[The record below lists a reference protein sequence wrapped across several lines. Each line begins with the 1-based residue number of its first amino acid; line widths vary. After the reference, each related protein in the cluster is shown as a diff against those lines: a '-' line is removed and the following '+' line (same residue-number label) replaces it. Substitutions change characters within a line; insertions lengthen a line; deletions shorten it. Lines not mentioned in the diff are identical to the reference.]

1 MLALIK
7 ILLRILEIVLI
18 ITIIQVIIF
27 NIAIAIN
34 RITVLTTTMEL
45 SQIAY
50 QVAQLLQHLEARK
63 KLREKIS
70 IKLENVRNILNK
82 NGINLSGIKNNIDC
96 CCFLNN
102 LGGAN
107 QRDS

>member
-18 ITIIQVIIF
+18 ITIILIIIF

-34 RITVLTTTMEL
+34 RITVLTTTMGL

-50 QVAQLLQHLEARK
+50 QVAQLLQHLEGRK
-63 KLREKIS
+63 ILKEKIS
-70 IKLENVRNILNK
+70 IKLENVRDILNK
-82 NGINLSGIKNNIDC
+82 NGINYECNKNNIDC
-96 CCFLNN
+96 CCF
-102 LGGAN
+102 
-107 QRDS
+107 